1 MGAVTLAGATVLS
14 FRNEPQQIS
23 LRFAGESY
31 FRNKVQP

>member
-1 MGAVTLAGATVLS
+1 MGAMTQAGGGGLS

-31 FRNKVQP
+31 FGNKVQP